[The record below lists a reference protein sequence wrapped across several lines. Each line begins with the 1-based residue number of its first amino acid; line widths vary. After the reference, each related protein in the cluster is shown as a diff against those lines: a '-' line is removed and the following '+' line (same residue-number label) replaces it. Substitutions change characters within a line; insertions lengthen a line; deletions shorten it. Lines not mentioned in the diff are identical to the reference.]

1 MSTSH
6 EVNRQAA
13 VHRYDILDT
22 PPDGTFDS
30 ITAIAATIFDVPI
43 AIVSIVDH
51 DRIWFKSHHGLEIDQ
66 VDRAPGLCASAILS
80 DDPSV
85 ILDAKI
91 DPRALTNPLVAG
103 DFGLRF
109 YAAAPL
115 KTSDGFNLG
124 TLCVIDKKPRE
135 ATENQMRMLQNLAAV
150 VVDELELRLAARK
163 LVQIGEELQARTLVE
178 KRDAEQRF
186 QQAFDNAP
194 IGMALLSPDFSVIE
208 VNAAFCD
215 MFGYSEVDVLLKNI
229 TDLVAPDDMEVWRVA
244 LARLTAG
251 AARNNKTKMHWQ
263 AIDGRQIWSRVT
275 LATVVDPHER
285 PVRFIVQVEDITEH
299 SNAPIM

>member
-1 MSTSH
+1 MSATH
-6 EVNRQAA
+6 EVDRQAA
-13 VHRYDILDT
+13 VHRYAILDT

-30 ITAIAATIFDVPI
+30 ITAIAASIFDVPI

-51 DRIWFKSHHGLEIDQ
+51 DRIWFKSHHGLEIDA

-80 DDPSV
+80 DEPY
-85 ILDAKI
+85 IINDAKI
-91 DPRALTNPLVAG
+91 DPRALANPLVAG

-124 TLCVIDKKPRE
+124 TLCVIDKKPRQ
-135 ATENQMRMLQNLAAV
+135 TSDKQMRMLQSLAAV
-150 VVDELELRLAARK
+150 VMDELELRLAARNV
-163 LVQIGEELQARTLVE
+163 VQLSEQLQARTQLE

-194 IGMALLSPDFSVIE
+194 IGMALLSPELAVIE

-215 MFGYSEVDVLLKNI
+215 MLGHREVDILLKSI
-229 TDLVAPDDMEVWRVA
+229 TDLIALGDIALWQSAVAG
-244 LARLTAG
+244 LATG
-251 AARNNKTKMHWQ
+251 GARNHKTKLHWQ
-263 AIDGRQIWSRVT
+263 SIKGRRVWSRVT
-275 LATVVDPHER
+275 LASVVDTLER
-285 PVRFIVQVEDITEH
+285 PVRFILQVEDITDR
-299 SNAPIM
+299 NAL